1 MIYEKIQLLLL
12 PYLLSTTSRRELSSS
27 FLFFPARQVAGGNS
41 RHSDRNNMATCN
53 IVCQLQTWMAQFK
66 WGDAPRPGRPKT
78 VIILENTDQIHDL
91 NFDDRWQDFA

>member
-1 MIYEKIQLLLL
+1 MRKFNYFYCPTCFQQHRDA
-12 PYLLSTTSRRELSSS
+12 SCHQVA
-27 FLFFPARQVAGGNS
+27 FFFPARQVAGGNS

-78 VIILENTDQIHDL
+78 VIILENIDQIHEL
-91 NFDDRWQDFA
+91 IMKDRWADFG